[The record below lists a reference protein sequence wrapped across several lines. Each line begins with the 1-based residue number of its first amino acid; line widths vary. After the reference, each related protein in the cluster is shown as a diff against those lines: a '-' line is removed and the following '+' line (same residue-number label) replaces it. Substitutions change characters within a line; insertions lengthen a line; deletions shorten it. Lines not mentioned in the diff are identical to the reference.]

1 MPDSTAIAH
10 GAHETDHPEHPPYL
24 RHHFETT
31 DQQADAA
38 GFAMWIFLLTEI
50 MFFGGLFCAYLVYRA
65 SYYQAFVE
73 GSQKMNI
80 WLGATNTAVLIC
92 SSLSMALGVR
102 AAQMG
107 KPKLMAVLLLITIV
121 FGCGF
126 LGIKAVE
133 YHEHWVNHEFPGPN
147 FHFETGD
154 PAHPATDPVH
164 TEIYFS
170 LYWAMTGLHAL
181 HMIIGVGL
189 VTWIIIAGLGGAYS
203 RSYFTPVENVGLYW
217 HFVDLVWIY
226 LFPLLYLI
234 SKKHGGG

>member
-1 MPDSTAIAH
+1 MEQQQETSTF
-10 GAHETDHPEHPPYL
+10 G
-24 RHHFETT
+24 
-31 DQQADAA
+31 
-38 GFAMWIFLLTEI
+38 MWMFLLTEI
-50 MFFGGLFCAYLVYRA
+50 MFFGGLFTAYLVYRS

-92 SSLSMALGVR
+92 SSLTMALAVR
-102 AAQMG
+102 CAQTG
-107 KPKLMAVLLLITIV
+107 KSKIFTAFLLLITIG
-121 FGCGF
+121 FGLGF

-133 YHEHWVNHEFPGPN
+133 YHEHWTNHEFPGPN
-147 FHFETGD
+147 YHFETID
-154 PAHPATDPVH
+154 KQPPIDAPH

-189 VTWIIIAGLGGAYS
+189 VTWLIIMVLASTYSPAYYS
-203 RSYFTPVENVGLYW
+203 PVEIVGLYW

-234 SKKHGGG
+234 SKKHG

>member
-1 MPDSTAIAH
+1 M
-10 GAHETDHPEHPPYL
+10 E
-24 RHHFETT
+24 
-31 DQQADAA
+31 QQRDTSSF
-38 GFAMWIFLLTEI
+38 GMWMFLLTEI

-80 WLGATNTAVLIC
+80 VLGATNTAVLIC
-92 SSLSMALGVR
+92 SSLTMALGVR

-107 KPKLMAVLLLITIV
+107 KPKLMVILLLITIV
-121 FGCGF
+121 LGFGF

-133 YHEHWVNHEFPGPN
+133 YHEHWENHEFPGPN

-154 PAHPATDPVH
+154 PAHPATDAQH

-181 HMIIGVGL
+181 HMVIGIGL
-189 VTWIIIAGLGGAYS
+189 VAWLVIAGLMGAYTPH
-203 RSYFTPVENVGLYW
+203 YYNPVENVGLYW

-226 LFPLLYLI
+226 LFPMLYLI
-234 SKKHGGG
+234 SKKHGG

>member
-1 MPDSTAIAH
+1 LATSDMGDIQVAERA
-10 GAHETDHPEHPPYL
+10 L
-24 RHHFETT
+24 QHHFADME
-31 DQQADAA
+31 QQRDTASF
-38 GFAMWIFLLTEI
+38 GMWMFLLTEI

-65 SYYQAFVE
+65 SYYHAFVE

-80 WLGATNTAVLIC
+80 TLGATNTAVLIC
-92 SSLSMALGVR
+92 SSLTMALGVR

-107 KPKLMAVLLLITIV
+107 KPKLMVILLLVTIL
-121 FGCGF
+121 FGFGF

-133 YHEHWVNHEFPGPN
+133 YHEHWVNHEFPGPS

-154 PAHPATDPVH
+154 PAHPATDPQH

-181 HMIIGVGL
+181 HMVIGIGL
-189 VTWIIIAGLGGAYS
+189 VAWLVIAGLMGAYTPH
-203 RSYFTPVENVGLYW
+203 YYNPVENVGLYW

-226 LFPLLYLI
+226 LFPMLYLI
-234 SKKHGGG
+234 SKKHGG

>member
-1 MPDSTAIAH
+1 MATSDIDIQVA
-10 GAHETDHPEHPPYL
+10 EHAL
-24 RHHFETT
+24 QHHFADMEQQRETST
-31 DQQADAA
+31 F
-38 GFAMWIFLLTEI
+38 GMWMFLLTEI

-92 SSLSMALGVR
+92 SSLTMALGVR

-107 KPKLMAVLLLITIV
+107 KPKLMVILLLITIV
-121 FGCGF
+121 FGFGF

-154 PAHPATDPVH
+154 PAHPA
-164 TEIYFS
+164 
-170 LYWAMTGLHAL
+170 
-181 HMIIGVGL
+181 
-189 VTWIIIAGLGGAYS
+189 S
-203 RSYFTPVENVGLYW
+203 RSAAYR
-217 HFVDLVWIY
+217 DL
-226 LFPLLYLI
+226 LLAVLGDDRACT
-234 SKKHGGG
+234 HCT

>member
-1 MPDSTAIAH
+1 LATSDLGDIQVAERA
-10 GAHETDHPEHPPYL
+10 L
-24 RHHFETT
+24 QHHFADMEQQQETST
-31 DQQADAA
+31 F
-38 GFAMWIFLLTEI
+38 GMWMFLLTEI
-50 MFFGGLFCAYLVYRA
+50 MFFGGLFCAYLVYRS
-65 SYYQAFVE
+65 SYYHAFVE

-92 SSLSMALGVR
+92 SSLTMALGVR
-102 AAQMG
+102 AAQTG
-107 KPKLMAVLLLITIV
+107 KPKLMVVLLLITIL
-121 FGCGF
+121 FGLGF

-154 PAHPATDPVH
+154 PAHPATDAQH

-181 HMIIGVGL
+181 HMVIGVGL
-189 VTWIIIAGLGGAYS
+189 VAWIVIAGLMGAFS
-203 RSYFTPVENVGLYW
+203 PSYFTPVENVGLYW

-234 SKKHGGG
+234 SKKHGG

>member
-1 MPDSTAIAH
+1 MATSDIQIA
-10 GAHETDHPEHPPYL
+10 EHAL
-24 RHHFETT
+24 QHHFADMEQQRETST
-31 DQQADAA
+31 F
-38 GFAMWIFLLTEI
+38 GMWMFLLTEI

-80 WLGATNTAVLIC
+80 TLGAINTAVLIC
-92 SSLSMALGVR
+92 SSLTMALAVR
-102 AAQMG
+102 AVQTG
-107 KPKLMAVLLLITIV
+107 KSKGAIALLLLLTML
-121 FGCGF
+121 FGFGF

-133 YHEHWVNHEFPGPN
+133 YHEHWENHEFPGPH
-147 FHFETGD
+147 FHFQTEN

-181 HMIIGVGL
+181 HMIIGIGL
-189 VTWIIIAGLGGAYS
+189 VTWILIVAMRSGYGPSYYS
-203 RSYFTPVENVGLYW
+203 PVENVGLYW

-226 LFPLLYLI
+226 LFPMLYLI
-234 SKKHGGG
+234 SKKHGA